1 MEPKD
6 YTVIRIEGEYA
17 YLCDDANPTA
27 EPLFIALALLP
38 TGTDE
43 GTRLHCEL
51 FEYTIINWEAVFVHR
66 LNQSEKTLPCRHGSV
81 FFGYL

>member
-6 YTVIRIEGEYA
+6 YTVMKIEGEYA
-17 YLCDDANPTA
+17 YLLDDANPTA

-38 TGTDE
+38 MGTDE

-51 FEYTIINWEAVFVHR
+51 FQYEIIE
-66 LNQSEKTLPCRHGSV
+66 
-81 FFGYL
+81 